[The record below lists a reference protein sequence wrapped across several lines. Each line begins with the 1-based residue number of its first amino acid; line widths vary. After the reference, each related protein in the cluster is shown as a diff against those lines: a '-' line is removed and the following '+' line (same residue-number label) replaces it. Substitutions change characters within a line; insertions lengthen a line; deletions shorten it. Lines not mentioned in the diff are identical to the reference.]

1 MSYSIAVMATPR
13 RKQPPFRELKEDERM
28 VLIGA
33 DREVFLDAVMN
44 PPEPSERLMAALRRH
59 REILG

>member
-1 MSYSIAVMATPR
+1 
-13 RKQPPFRELKEDERM
+13 M

>member
-1 MSYSIAVMATPR
+1 
-13 RKQPPFRELKEDERM
+13 M
-28 VLIGA
+28 VLIGK

-44 PPEPSERLMAALRRH
+44 PPEPSGRLMAALRRH